1 MEMLQKP
8 EKSRLQGHRKKI
20 HLPLSSVENIER
32 VSQKRNNS
40 ISDFRKCPRLSSD
53 NLDERQKWVGKS
65 EAITGVQTGEGGD
78 VELVSELLEKVEI

>member
-65 EAITGVQTGEGGD
+65 EAITGVQAGEGGD